1 MSEEECA
8 ICFIQSK
15 PYKSS
20 WICGH
25 SFCKDCTTEW
35 DGTCPICRC
44 DRIFTPIPPRKASWN
59 CFSCI
64 SPVVP
69 IRHYVNLPKRHLP
82 VTPEHYFTKWEKK
95 VCIEEHRIRFDHRN
109 GDIFATCELCGT
121 KQVFPY
127 MG

>member
-8 ICFIQSK
+8 ICFTQSK

-25 SFCKDCTTEW
+25 SFCQECTTEW

-121 KQVFPY
+121 KQAFPY

>member
-8 ICFIQSK
+8 ICFTQSK

-44 DRIFTPIPPRKASWN
+44 DRIFTPIPPQKSSWN

-69 IRHYVNLPKRHLP
+69 IRHYVNLPKRRLP

-121 KQVFPY
+121 KQAFPY